1 MKPIVSVKE
10 LMQYL
15 IDPLSDRIFEAVSS
29 DSGPKGPIEH
39 RPTTEV
45 DWENVRSGAIGLVE
59 AIYLL
64 KVPRPFAPPGDLNNS
79 TGPNATELSPTE
91 IKAMVEK
98 DPVMWNAKIEALRNV
113 GLEVMAIVNRVGSK
127 PILISNPFHPDPGRT
142 LGTAKDADDLFAAG
156 RDLDNACESCHVM
169 YWYPKDPIA
178 AAAQRAL
185 SQGGQR

>member
-1 MKPIVSVKE
+1 MRPIVSVKE

-29 DSGPKGPIEH
+29 DSGTNGPIEH

-45 DWENVRSGAIGLVE
+45 EWEDVRSGAIGLAE

-79 TGPNATELSPTE
+79 TGPNATELAPSE

-98 DPVMWNAKIEALRNV
+98 DPVTWNAKIEALRNV
-113 GLEVMAIVNRVGSK
+113 GLEVMQIVDRVGSK
-127 PILISNPFHPDPGRT
+127 PILISNPFRPDPGRT
-142 LGTAKDADDLFAAG
+142 LGTPKDAEDLFAAG

-185 SQGGQR
+185 SQGAQR